1 MKQAHIPVMVNEM
14 LDYLS
19 PKDGEIY
26 IDATFGAGGYTKAI
40 LNKAKCNVIAIDQD
54 PNVEKYRQE
63 IYQIYP
69 EQFRFFYLNFTDIN
83 KATTEQID
91 GIVFDIGVST
101 IQLKDANRGF
111 SFDSD
116 GPLDMRM
123 NPNDNSCKTA
133 KEIIDSSSEKEL
145 ADIIFYY
152 GEETRARKIAKA
164 IISENKKNSIQTTK
178 QLTNIIHKSI
188 GATKTGKINS
198 ATKTFQAL
206 RIAVNNELEAFNIAL
221 EKSIEMLKVGA
232 RIVVVTFHSL
242 EDSIA
247 KSFFKKYTCK
257 NIARSKYASEAR
269 IAVDANLSGL
279 NANCKLDLLN
289 KKPLTPK
296 REEIKSNPSAR
307 SAKIRAGIK
316 NHL

>member
-1 MKQAHIPVMVNEM
+1 MKQPHVPVMVNEM
-14 LDYLS
+14 LNYLS

-40 LNKAKCNVIAIDQD
+40 LNKAKCYVIAIDQD
-54 PNVEKYRQE
+54 PNVEQYKEE
-63 IYQIYP
+63 ICQTYP
-69 EQFRFFYLNFTDIN
+69 ERLRFFCLNFTDID
-83 KATTEQID
+83 KVTKEQID
-91 GIVFDIGVST
+91 GIIFDIGVST
-101 IQLKDANRGF
+101 MQLKEVDRGF

-123 NPNDNSCKTA
+123 NPNDSSLKTA

-152 GEETRARKIAKA
+152 GGETRARKIAKA

-178 QLTNIIHKSI
+178 QLANVIHKSI
-188 GATKTGKINS
+188 GTTKTGKINS

-221 EKSIEMLKVGA
+221 EKSIEMLKIGA
-232 RIVVVTFHSL
+232 RIIVVTFHSL

-247 KSFFKKYTCK
+247 KRFFKKYTCK
-257 NIARSKYASEAR
+257 NVARSKYSSKSK
-269 IAVDANLSGL
+269 IQSDTNLSSL
-279 NANCKLDLLN
+279 NINYKLDLLN

-296 REEIKSNPSAR
+296 RNEIKSNPSAR